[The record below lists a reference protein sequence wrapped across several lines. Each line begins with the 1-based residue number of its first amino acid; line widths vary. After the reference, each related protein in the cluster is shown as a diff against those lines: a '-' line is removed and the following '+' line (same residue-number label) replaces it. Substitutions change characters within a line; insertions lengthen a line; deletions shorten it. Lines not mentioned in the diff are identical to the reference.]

1 MCKQAFHTHA
11 EVKDQVPQ
19 FKDLINEVLIGTFHL
34 ILPSSFKKVQG
45 TFSFVDNKTNEPKR
59 GGGKDGDKKRKN
71 EQGNSN
77 LVKNTGQPDK
87 FKATDGET
95 WKRTFSKMLP
105 QDQPAWND
113 KLKMCAL
120 WYIKGDCN
128 TDCSRAI
135 SNIMRENIPNDKKE
149 VFLIFMAIAGRNAKR
164 TRSQLDSSDWGLAAS
179 DHQENHPNFLYPSF
193 LAPRL
198 WMDRKSLQP
207 NQYKALFLFHPNDLT
222 YSQLPMF
229 QTLEKTSALLDINH
243 KSRKHVRTQF

>member
-1 MCKQAFHTHA
+1 M
-11 EVKDQVPQ
+11 
-19 FKDLINEVLIGTFHL
+19 